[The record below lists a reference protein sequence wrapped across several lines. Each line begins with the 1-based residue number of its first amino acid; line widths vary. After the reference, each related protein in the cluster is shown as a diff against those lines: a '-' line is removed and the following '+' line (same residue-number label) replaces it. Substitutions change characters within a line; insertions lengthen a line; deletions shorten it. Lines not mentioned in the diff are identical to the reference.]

1 VQLLR
6 FDRAAPSKV
15 QRNGFRCGEPSLD
28 RWLATQARQSME
40 SRDAVTYLLLDA
52 DVMAE
57 DDRPRIVGYYCLSS
71 GEVQR
76 ADAPAALADRAPDPI
91 PAARMG
97 RFAIDERYQG
107 RGWAAELLREA
118 LLAAV
123 AAGKV
128 IGARVLLVDA
138 ISADARAFYERYGFV
153 RSPIHPMQVLYDL
166 RVVEAS
172 AGLDR

>member
-6 FDRAAPSKV
+6 FDRAAPSKA
-15 QRNGFRCGEPSLD
+15 QRKAFRCGEASLD

-40 SRDAVTYLLLDA
+40 SRDAVTYLLLDS
-52 DVMAE
+52 DEMAE
-57 DDRPRIVGYYCLSS
+57 DDRPRIAGYYCLSS
-71 GEVQR
+71 GEVRR

-107 RGWAAELLREA
+107 HGWAAELLREA
-118 LLAAV
+118 LLASV

-172 AGLDR
+172 AGLER